1 MNALIARL
9 GRRLLGGYSLAF
21 FVFLYLPIALIVAYS
36 FNGNPINMMIWD
48 GFSLDWY
55 RSLLG
60 LSTSLSENALYIEST
75 DQLLAALRTSLVV
88 ALSTTAISTLVG
100 TLTALAL
107 ARYRFRLRTFYR
119 VLLFMPMLMPDIVL
133 GIALLIFFVGVG
145 MPLGKGSIIIGHCTF
160 LISYVFLIVSAR
172 LAGMDTRL
180 EEASA
185 DLGASPWTTFRRVT
199 LPQILPG
206 VIGGALLAF
215 IISMDDLVITYFI
228 AGVDSTTLPVFIYGM
243 IRRGIKPEINA
254 IATLLLLASL
264 LIAAVGLYLR
274 TRKPATSQD
283 DSHG

>member
-1 MNALIARL
+1 MNALLARL

-21 FVFLYLPIALIVAYS
+21 FVFLYLPIGLIVAYS
-36 FNGNPINMMIWD
+36 FNSNPINMMIWD

-55 RSLLG
+55 RSLFG
-60 LSTSLSENALYIEST
+60 LSTSLSENALYVEST

-88 ALSTTAISTLVG
+88 ALTTTAISTVIG
-100 TLTALAL
+100 TLTALAV
-107 ARYRFRLRTFYR
+107 ARYRFRLQKFYR

-145 MPLGKGSIIIGHCTF
+145 LPLGKLSIIIGHCTF

-185 DLGASPWTTFRRVT
+185 DLGASPWMTFRRVT

-206 VIGGALLAF
+206 VVGGALLAF

-254 IATLLLLASL
+254 IATLLLIASL
-264 LIAAVGLYLR
+264 LIAALGLYLR
-274 TRKPATSQD
+274 NRKPATSQD

>member
-1 MNALIARL
+1 MNTLLANL

-21 FVFLYLPIALIVAYS
+21 FVFLYLPIGLIVAYS
-36 FNGNPINMMIWD
+36 FNSNPINMMIWD

-55 RSLLG
+55 RSLFG
-60 LSTSLSENALYIEST
+60 LSTNLNENALYVEST

-88 ALSTTAISTLVG
+88 ALTTTAISTVIG
-100 TLTALAL
+100 TLTALAI
-107 ARYRFRLRTFYR
+107 ARYRFRLQKFYR

-206 VIGGALLAF
+206 VVGGALLAF

-254 IATLLLLASL
+254 IATLLLIASL
-264 LIAAVGLYLR
+264 LIAALGLYLR
-274 TRKPATSQD
+274 NRKPATSQD

>member
-1 MNALIARL
+1 MNALLARL

-21 FVFLYLPIALIVAYS
+21 FVFLYLPIGLIVAYS

-55 RSLLG
+55 RSLFG
-60 LSTSLSENALYIEST
+60 LSTSLSENALYVEST

-88 ALSTTAISTLVG
+88 ALTTTAISTVIG

-107 ARYRFRLRTFYR
+107 ARYRFRLQKFYR

-145 MPLGKGSIIIGHCTF
+145 LPLGKVSIIIGHCTF

-185 DLGASPWTTFRRVT
+185 DLGASPWITFRRVT

-206 VIGGALLAF
+206 VVGGALLAF

-254 IATLLLLASL
+254 IATLLLIASL
-264 LIAAVGLYLR
+264 LIAALGLYLR
-274 TRKPATSQD
+274 NRKPATSQD

>member
-1 MNALIARL
+1 MNALLARL

-21 FVFLYLPIALIVAYS
+21 FVFLYLPIGLIVAYS
-36 FNGNPINMMIWD
+36 FNSNPINMMIWD

-55 RSLLG
+55 RSLFG
-60 LSTSLSENALYIEST
+60 LSTNLSENALYVEST

-88 ALSTTAISTLVG
+88 ALTTTAISTVIG

-107 ARYRFRLRTFYR
+107 ARYRFRLQKFYR

-145 MPLGKGSIIIGHCTF
+145 LPLGKLSIIIGHCTF

-206 VIGGALLAF
+206 VVGGALLAF

-254 IATLLLLASL
+254 IATLLLIASL
-264 LIAAVGLYLR
+264 LIAALGLYLR
-274 TRKPATSQD
+274 NRKPATSQD

>member
-1 MNALIARL
+1 MSTLLARF

-21 FVFLYLPIALIVAYS
+21 FVFLYLPIGLIVAYS
-36 FNGNPINMMIWD
+36 FNSNPINMMIWD

-55 RSLLG
+55 RSLFG
-60 LSTSLSENALYIEST
+60 LSTNLSENALYVEST

-88 ALSTTAISTLVG
+88 ALTTTAISTVIG

-107 ARYRFRLRTFYR
+107 ARYRFRLQKFYR

-206 VIGGALLAF
+206 VVGGALLAF

-254 IATLLLLASL
+254 IATLLLIASL
-264 LIAAVGLYLR
+264 LIAALGLYLR
-274 TRKPATSQD
+274 NRKPATSQD